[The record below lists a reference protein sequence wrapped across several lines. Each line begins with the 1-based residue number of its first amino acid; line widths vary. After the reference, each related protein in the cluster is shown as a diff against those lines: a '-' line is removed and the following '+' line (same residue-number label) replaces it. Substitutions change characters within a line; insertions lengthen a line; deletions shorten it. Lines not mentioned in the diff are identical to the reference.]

1 MDVVMEE
8 TVVPRA
14 LSAQESTS
22 LVDLTLS
29 PAEVQMN
36 NWKPIVQNIMQQFAD
51 YDNEGYDIKTCLYEI
66 VQNSKMRFYHCKEV
80 FLFGLKST
88 EAPSASNWT

>member
-51 YDNEGYDIKTCLYEI
+51 YDNESYDIKTCLYGI
-66 VQNSKMRFYHCKEV
+66 SFRTTIGTLKKNCYHQSK
-80 FLFGLKST
+80 LI
-88 EAPSASNWT
+88 SARRNIAT